1 MAYTIDLI
9 HRGPQVIECIDL
21 FDEARYGADKLFF
34 RKRCKCAHQ
43 VKQQID
49 YALNESQAPQGGNP
63 LGEITQENGEIT
75 SPIICLN
82 RYHIPNKKFW
92 NNTPPAGIANPYK
105 ASAAVRFS
113 IRVHFS
119 GDYAYIDFGCPWHKV
134 MDEKTQMNAIGK
146 TISDVSNF
154 TLFRCHFISRED
166 ALLILSQILGLTVEQ
181 LIANGKPTVK
191 IIEPDNQQP
200 QIEVQQQNEPDVASL
215 GLHDQQGN
223 LICA

>member
-34 RKRCKCAHQ
+34 RGRFKTADEVKSQ
-43 VKQQID
+43 VAIALGDTSLLDVAKIKEIYGID
-49 YALNESQAPQGGNP
+49 LSSETTDEEKESLKLKLGIGNP
-63 LGEITQENGEIT
+63 LIKMDEVGIEKC
-75 SPIICLN
+75 PIIALN

-92 NNTPPAGIANPYK
+92 NNTPPADIANPYK

-134 MDEKTQMNAIGK
+134 MDEKT
-146 TISDVSNF
+146 
-154 TLFRCHFISRED
+154 
-166 ALLILSQILGLTVEQ
+166 
-181 LIANGKPTVK
+181 
-191 IIEPDNQQP
+191 
-200 QIEVQQQNEPDVASL
+200 
-215 GLHDQQGN
+215 
-223 LICA
+223 